1 MQNDSLNRFLEAQN
15 SRRFGSS
22 YATALAEM
30 QSGRKVSHWIW
41 YIFPQLRGLGRS
53 STSFYFGLENQEEA
67 EAYLANEILGARLIE
82 ITTALLDLPET
93 NILKIVS
100 GVDAVKLRSCMTL
113 FSQMKNAPKIFE
125 EVLEK
130 YFGGK
135 KDEKTLC
142 ILHEMRVE

>member
-15 SRRFGSS
+15 SRRYGSS
-22 YATALAEM
+22 YEEAFAEIRK
-30 QSGRKVSHWIW
+30 GRKITHWIW
-41 YIFPQLRGLGRS
+41 YVFPQLRGIGKS
-53 STSFYFGLENQEEA
+53 EKSFFFGLEDMAEA
-67 EAYLANEILGARLIE
+67 EIYLTHETLGTRLRE

-93 NILKIVS
+93 NILKIMS

-113 FSQMKNAPKIFE
+113 FAQTENAPKIFE

-135 KDEKTLC
+135 KDEKTLS
-142 ILHEMRVE
+142 ILKET

>member
-22 YATALAEM
+22 YATALAEIRK
-30 QSGRKVSHWIW
+30 GRKITHWIW
-41 YIFPQLRGLGRS
+41 YVFPQLRGIGKS
-53 STSFYFGLENQEEA
+53 EKSFFFGLENREEA

-113 FSQMKNAPKIFE
+113 FSQMKNAPTIFE

-135 KDEKTLC
+135 KDEKTLS
-142 ILHEMRVE
+142 ILKEA

>member
-15 SRRFGSS
+15 SRRYGSS
-22 YATALAEM
+22 YEEAFAEM

-53 STSFYFGLENQEEA
+53 STSFYFGLENREEA

-113 FSQMKNAPKIFE
+113 FSQMKNAPTIFE

-135 KDEKTLC
+135 KDEKTLS
-142 ILHEMRVE
+142 ILKEA